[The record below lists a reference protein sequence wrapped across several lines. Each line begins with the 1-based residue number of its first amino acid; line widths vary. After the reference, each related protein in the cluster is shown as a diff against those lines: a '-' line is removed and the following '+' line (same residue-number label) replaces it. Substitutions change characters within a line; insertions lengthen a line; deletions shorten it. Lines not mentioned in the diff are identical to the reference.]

1 MKCAIF
7 VVLFWAA
14 AAALVLA
21 SHSEAVKIGAIVI
34 VAFSYI
40 RVMREATLEH
50 AFLVGVAWLVFAIVA
65 EVFEAFTTG
74 RGWFDLLGS
83 PAHPLLRVAL
93 LLAWIGAPALF
104 VRNRAC

>member
-1 MKCAIF
+1 MKYAIF
-7 VVLFWAA
+7 AVLFWAV
-14 AAALVLA
+14 AAALVLG
-21 SHSEAVKIGAIVI
+21 SKTEAVKVCAIVVI
-34 VAFSYI
+34 AFAYV

-50 AFLVGVAWLVFAIVA
+50 AFLVGVAWLVLAIAV
-65 EVFEAFTTG
+65 EIFEAFTTG

-83 PAHPLLRVAL
+83 PVHPIQRAVL